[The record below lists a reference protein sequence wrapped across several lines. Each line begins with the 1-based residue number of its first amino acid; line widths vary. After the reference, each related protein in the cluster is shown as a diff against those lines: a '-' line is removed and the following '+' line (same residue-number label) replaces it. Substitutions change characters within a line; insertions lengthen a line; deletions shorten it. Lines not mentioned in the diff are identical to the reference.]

1 MNDLDL
7 RPTEFE
13 LYGNQPRV
21 HAIAWKVRLEIT
33 EARRR
38 IKDCRRRSTE
48 VNGHDRV
55 SGRRTDIDSYFI
67 WSKSRRVGRTN
78 CNNAPLSPSERWLI
92 AAGRY
97 ECCPF

>member
-1 MNDLDL
+1 MNDLDR

-21 HAIAWKVRLEIT
+21 HAIAWKVRFEIT
-33 EARRR
+33 EAHLR
-38 IKDCRRRSTE
+38 IKDHRRRSTT

-55 SGRRTDIDSYFI
+55 SGRRTDVDSYFI
-67 WSKSRRVGRTN
+67 WPKSRRVGRP
-78 CNNAPLSPSERWLI
+78 CSSAPLSPSERWLI
-92 AAGRY
+92 AVGRY